1 MNSNNIKMEEKNL
14 EALAK
19 DLLDIKKEYE
29 QMGGEKY
36 IEAQHHAG
44 KLTARERI
52 DYLLDE
58 GTFKE
63 MGILAHHQNS
73 HPTMQGKYT
82 PADGVIAGRG
92 LINGRQVCIVAHDYT
107 VLAGAIGKTSE
118 TKVSRVREW
127 SLRNRIPMIWL
138 VDSAGVRVQESIGSL
153 FAGNGRQFFDQ
164 VKMSGVVP
172 LICAMMGPGI
182 AGTAYLPALADFVP
196 MVKKTSYM
204 ALGGPHLV
212 KTIVGE
218 DVDDQSLGG
227 SKVHTQESGVADIEV
242 KDDYECLDTIKKYL
256 SFFPSHS
263 GEQPPIYDVDVN
275 EKIARSEKIYE
286 IVSTSPKKVYNMY
299 DVISELVDDGDY
311 LPMKPKWAKNMVT
324 AFGKIGG
331 IPVGIV
337 GNQPMHLGGAIDGD
351 AADKAARFINIC
363 DSFNIPLVF
372 LQDVPGFIVGSK
384 VEKAGIIRHGA
395 KMLHAVA
402 EATVPK
408 FTVILRKAYGA
419 GYFVMNGKAFEPDLI
434 VAWPTAEISV
444 MGAEGAASILYHKQI
459 RNSEDP
465 KEALA
470 DYANQF
476 RELIDVKIAAS
487 NMLID
492 DVIDPA
498 ETKLELYYALISS
511 TNKQVERPHK
521 KNSVRPV

>member
-1 MNSNNIKMEEKNL
+1 MVQNIEQKEKNL
-14 EALAK
+14 EVLA
-19 DLLDIKKEYE
+19 DELNSLKEKYKG
-29 QMGGEKY
+29 MGGEKY
-36 IEAQHHAG
+36 IQAQHAAN

-52 DYLLDE
+52 DLLIDE

-63 MGILAHHQNS
+63 MGILAHHQNV
-73 HPTMQGKYT
+73 HPTMEGKYT

-92 LINGRQVCIVAHDYT
+92 LVNGRPVCVVAHDYT
-107 VLAGAIGKTSE
+107 VLAGAIGKISE
-118 TKVSRVREW
+118 TKVARVREW
-127 SLRNRIPMIWL
+127 SLKNRVPMIWL

-212 KTIVGE
+212 KAVVGE
-218 DVDDQSLGG
+218 DVDEQTLGG

-242 KDDYECLDTIKKYL
+242 KDDQECIEIIKKYL
-256 SFFPSHS
+256 SFFPSNS
-263 GEQPPIYDVDVN
+263 AEKPPVSEMDI
-275 EKIARSEKIYE
+275 EKSIQKNKRLLE
-286 IVSTSPKKVYNMY
+286 IVPTSPKKTYNMY
-299 DVISELVDDGDY
+299 DVIKEIVDDGDY
-311 LPMKPKWAKNMVT
+311 LAMKPKWAKNMVT
-324 AFGKIGG
+324 AFAKIAG
-331 IPVGIV
+331 IPVGII
-337 GNQPMHLGGAIDGD
+337 GNQPIHLGGAIDGD

-384 VEKAGIIRHGA
+384 VEKQGIIRHGA
-395 KMLHAVA
+395 KMLHAVS

-408 FTVILRKAYGA
+408 VTVIIRKAYGA

-459 RNSEDP
+459 RQAENP
-465 KEALA
+465 KEAWA
-470 DYANQF
+470 EYSDQF
-476 RELIDVKIAAS
+476 RELIDVNIAAS

-492 DVIDPA
+492 DVIDPSDTKA
-498 ETKLELYYALISS
+498 EIYHALVASW
-511 TNKQVERPHK
+511 NKQVERPVK

>member
-1 MNSNNIKMEEKNL
+1 MDMEEVKSEQKSL
-14 EALAK
+14 EELTNELVEKK
-19 DLLDIKKEYE
+19 DKYR
-29 QMGGEKY
+29 QMGGQKY
-36 IEAQHHAG
+36 IDAQHNAN

-52 DYLLDE
+52 EMLLDE
-58 GTFKE
+58 GSFKE
-63 MGILAHHQNS
+63 MGILAHHQNM
-73 HPTMQGKYT
+73 HPTMEGKFT

-92 LINGRQVCIVAHDYT
+92 TVDGRPICIVAHDYT
-107 VLAGAIGKTSE
+107 VLAGAIGKISE
-118 TKVSRVREW
+118 TKVARVREW
-127 SLRNRIPMIWL
+127 SLKHRIPMVWL

-196 MVKKTSYM
+196 MVKGTSYM

-212 KTIVGE
+212 RAVVGE
-218 DVDDQSLGG
+218 DVDEQTLGG

-242 KDDYECLDTIKKYL
+242 KDDAECIATIKKYL
-256 SFFPSHS
+256 SYFPTNNS
-263 GEQPPIYDVDVN
+263 EKPPIKEEVLRESIEKN
-275 EKIARSEKIYE
+275 EKLLE
-286 IVSTSPKKVYNMY
+286 IVPTSPKKIYNMY
-299 DVISELVDDGDY
+299 NVIKEIVDDGDY
-311 LPMKPKWAKNMVT
+311 LPMKPKWAKNMITVF
-324 AFGKIGG
+324 ARIGG

-337 GNQPMHLGGAIDGD
+337 ANQPMHLGGAIDGD

-384 VEKAGIIRHGA
+384 VEKEGIIRHGA
-395 KMLHAVA
+395 KMLHAVS

-408 FTVILRKAYGA
+408 ITVIIRKAYGA
-419 GYFVMNGKAFEPDLI
+419 GYFVMNGKQFEPDLI

-444 MGAEGAASILYHKQI
+444 MGPEGAASILYHKQI
-459 RNSEDP
+459 RQAEDP
-465 KEALA
+465 KEAWSYYS
-470 DYANQF
+470 DQF
-476 RELIDVKIAAS
+476 RELIDVEIAAS

-492 DVIDPA
+492 DVIDPR
-498 ETKLELYYALISS
+498 ETKLEIYDALVASW
-511 TNKQVERPHK
+511 NKQVERPWK

>member
-1 MNSNNIKMEEKNL
+1 MSKINIEDKNL
-14 EALAK
+14 EFLAK
-19 DLLDIKKEYE
+19 ELNVIKEHYKE
-29 QMGGEKY
+29 MGGEKF
-36 IEAQHHAG
+36 IQAQHNAG

-58 GTFKE
+58 GSFKE

-73 HPTMQGKYT
+73 HPTLEGKNT

-92 LINGRQVCIVAHDYT
+92 FINGRQVCVVAHDYT
-107 VLAGAIGKTSE
+107 VLAGAIGKISE

-127 SLRNRIPMIWL
+127 SLKNRIPMIWL

-196 MVKKTSYM
+196 MVKNTSYM

-218 DVDDQSLGG
+218 DIDEQSLGG
-227 SKVHTQESGVADIEV
+227 SKVHTQESGVADLEV
-242 KDDYECLDTIKKYL
+242 KDDYECLDIIKKYL
-256 SFFPSHS
+256 TYFPSHS
-263 GEQPPIYDVDVN
+263 GEKPLKYDVN
-275 EKIARSEKIYE
+275 LEEQLKRSEKIYD

-311 LPMKPKWAKNMVT
+311 LPMKPKWAKNIVT
-324 AFGKIGG
+324 VFGKIGG
-331 IPVGIV
+331 MPVGII

-363 DSFNIPLVF
+363 DVFNIPLVF

-408 FTVILRKAYGA
+408 LTVILRKAYGA

-465 KEALA
+465 KGELIE
-470 DYANQF
+470 YANQF
-476 RELIDVKIAAS
+476 KELIDVKIAAS

-498 ETKLELYYALISS
+498 DTKSELYYALVSS
-511 TNKQVERPHK
+511 INKEVERPQK